1 MPAWNGL
8 CDDDE
13 GLNNI
18 SEIPPCLRV
27 LYVLYISWEALN
39 KIHFDLYVAMED
51 HILCKQ
57 IDKNAE
63 CMFFTLSFYGI
74 FLKI

>member
-1 MPAWNGL
+1 MWNGAR
-8 CDDDE
+8 DGDE
-13 GLNNI
+13 GLNDI
-18 SEIPPCLRV
+18 SEIPPFLRV

-39 KIHFDLYVAMED
+39 KIHFDLHVAMED

-57 IDKNAE
+57 TDKDAE
-63 CMFFTLSFYGI
+63 RTFFTLSFYGI